1 MPCSSGLSNNQAE
14 FPAEIN
20 THFPGS
26 DNLTKPSVWLFP
38 TVLVCL
44 DCGDSRFTTAERE
57 LVRLT
62 ETQEFSIRE
71 IKVRKAAI

>member
-1 MPCSSGLSNNQAE
+1 MPCSSCLSNNQAE

-20 THFPGS
+20 LHFPGS

-38 TVLVCL
+38 KVLVCL
-44 DCGDSRFTTAERE
+44 NCGASHFAIAERE

-71 IKVRKAAI
+71 VKVRKAAI

>member
-26 DNLTKPSVWLFP
+26 DNLTKPSAWLVS

-44 DCGDSRFTTAERE
+44 AWALQNFRSPQPNLRCLRAVLRNCVLNSGRE
-57 LVRLT
+57 
-62 ETQEFSIRE
+62 
-71 IKVRKAAI
+71 